1 MNNFSDIMKGSYEM
15 TFNNIVKILVLSQIG
30 SIKQVVPKGIQT
42 VFDNLKKFF
51 LYLFILTKSKLKR
64 KKQLIKLEDIYED
77 MDPPVDYSKCIPIT
91 INDEFMKSFYS
102 YLQKDI
108 YYVNLKEVETNGD
121 IQMIYDYV
129 SKNVSNGGIIVY
141 EDIDCMSDIVL
152 KRTEDV
158 KEMSVNDMV
167 EVEDDRLN
175 LSYFLNLLQ
184 GCLTP
189 DGSINILA
197 TNFKDKL
204 DPAIFRS
211 GRMDLVLELK
221 PCSRY
226 QIRNIFRKMMMR
238 VRFWRRVRSIGILQ
252 LRSFITLRIT
262 GDVRR

>member
-1 MNNFSDIMKGSYEM
+1 
-15 TFNNIVKILVLSQIG
+15 
-30 SIKQVVPKGIQT
+30 
-42 VFDNLKKFF
+42 
-51 LYLFILTKSKLKR
+51 
-64 KKQLIKLEDIYED
+64 LIKLEDIYED

-141 EDIDCMSDIVL
+141 EDVDCMSDIVL

-167 EVEDDRLN
+167 KVEDDRLN

-184 GCLTP
+184 ECLTP
-189 DGSINILA
+189 DGSIDILA

-226 QIRNIFRKMMMR
+226 QIRNIFRKMMQR
-238 VRFWRRVRSIGILQ
+238 DIESGILGE
-252 LRSFITLRIT
+252 IEEYKYTPAAIIYHIKNY
-262 GDVRR
+262 RRCKTMTDREIMSCFLS